1 MKRLTILYL
10 MGILL
15 LAALAGCGAAP
26 TEANNTVETALATT
40 PLVDDTIVEGTTIVP
55 ELVAPDSSE
64 EVLVAL
70 LETEGLTETAVTT
83 PLHLQLVPTGSVS
96 DDEAPALAFMREEE
110 KLAHD
115 VYLALYEMWGL
126 PVFQNI
132 AASEQAHSDAVL
144 SLLQAYSLPDPA
156 AGNGPGQFS
165 DPALQNLYDQM
176 VAQGSQSLLDGLRV
190 GATIEEVDI
199 LDLQARLAQ
208 TTNAAITQVYQNL
221 SAGSENHLRSFVS
234 MLARQGETY
243 APQYLLQEAYDAI
256 LSGQNG
262 QNGNGAGGNQ
272 GQGGSGQGQNG
283 QSGQGQGQGRQRGQG
298 QGGNGRGNQGGSS

>member
-1 MKRLTILYL
+1 V
-10 MGILL
+10 
-15 LAALAGCGAAP
+15 A
-26 TEANNTVETALATT
+26 
-40 PLVDDTIVEGTTIVP
+40 GTTIMSEFTAP
-55 ELVAPDSSE
+55 ASSKETLVT
-64 EVLVAL
+64 L
-70 LETEGLTETAVTT
+70 LETEGLTETAVIT
-83 PLHLQLVPTGSVS
+83 PLHLQLAPTGSVS
-96 DDEAPALAFMREEE
+96 DDEAAALAFMREEE

-115 VYLALYEMWGL
+115 VYAALYEMWGL

-132 AASEQAHSDAVL
+132 AASEQAHANAVL
-144 SLLQAYSLPDPA
+144 SLLQAYGLPDPA
-156 AGNGPGQFS
+156 SGNGPGQFS

-176 VAQGSQSLLDGLRV
+176 LVQGSQSLLDGLRV

-221 SAGSENHLRSFVS
+221 LAGSENHLRSFVG

-243 APQYLLQEAYDAI
+243 APQYLSQEAYDAI

-283 QSGQGQGQGRQRGQG
+283 QGGNGQGQGGQG
-298 QGGNGRGNQGGSS
+298 QGGNGRGNRGGRG